1 MKLKKPCAG
10 VIAVLALALSL
21 MLVPQ
26 VGSAA
31 GNDDLEFLQPPVVFA
46 GDPDTGG
53 QGRCDTYSLTQMW
66 TLRVQTCLAIRF
78 TSSGPSRPH
87 STILSRRPSSQRPRR

>member
-31 GNDDLEFLQPPVVFA
+31 GNGRRRWMRLARTFQS
-46 GDPDTGG
+46 
-53 QGRCDTYSLTQMW
+53 QGRLTA
-66 TLRVQTCLAIRF
+66 RPGPGPDRRAFVRA
-78 TSSGPSRPH
+78 SSVTAARP
-87 STILSRRPSSQRPRR
+87 